1 MFGKKKEETTNQ
13 IVEVVNQD
21 PKSTRKLMSHAM
33 KDILTD
39 STEDK
44 MILKELFNTKQI
56 EARTELMSIEE
67 AGDFSKFYWL
77 TMMNMGKETKLKKL
91 LDKQLELRLS
101 NKRKSRAEFIEGFKH
116 GDVNKD
122 PMKRGFFDRM
132 GF

>member
-1 MFGKKKEETTNQ
+1 MFEKKLENKPQTVQ
-13 IVEVVNQD
+13 IVNED

-44 MILKELFNTKQI
+44 MILKELFKTDQI

-67 AGDFSKFYWL
+67 AGDFSKFYWVA
-77 TMMNMGKETKLKKL
+77 MMKFGKTTKLKKL

-101 NKRKSRAEFIEGFKH
+101 NKRKSRQEFIEGFKH
-116 GDVNKD
+116 GDVNREQ
-122 PMKRGFFDRM
+122 KRGFFDRM

>member
-1 MFGKKKEETTNQ
+1 MKQEVQ
-13 IVEVVNQD
+13 PVEVIEAT
-21 PKSTRKLMSHAM
+21 PKSTRKLMSSAM

-44 MILKELFNTKQI
+44 MILKELFNVNQI
-56 EARTELMSIEE
+56 EARTELMSIDE

-77 TMMNMGKETKLKKL
+77 TMMKMGKDTKLKNL
-91 LDKQLELRLS
+91 LNKQLELRLS

-116 GDVNKD
+116 GDVNRD

-132 GF
+132 F